1 MNKQIIDFKHSSHKL
16 IIEKLREKRLNHYVK
31 LYKQLVYLINAN
43 SQKNIF
49 NKFEKRELTSLQIEN
64 IFIPYFEKYKID
76 YLAKE
81 KIKYPDRTN
90 AERNKKYRDKQNEK
104 KRVRL
109 SFYVDEDFF
118 KKLQR
123 IKNYKD
129 SNEFNSCNTYEDI
142 FKMLLNT
149 HFRSKFNIGGR
160 F

>member
-1 MNKQIIDFKHSSHKL
+1 MDPNTI
-16 IIEKLREKRLNHYVK
+16 
-31 LYKQLVYLINAN
+31 
-43 SQKNIF
+43 KNINIDSSINHNDF
-49 NKFEKRELTSLQIEN
+49 QLLQQLCSTN
-64 IFIPYFEKYKID
+64 MPKMT
-76 YLAKE
+76 AKE
-81 KIKYPDRTN
+81 
-90 AERNKKYRDKQNEK
+90 RNNLMAKLSSNTTLNEIPKKELKDMNENEKKNYRYELKQKLKNKQNEK

-149 HFRSKFNIGGR
+149 HFRSKFK
-160 F
+160 

>member
-1 MNKQIIDFKHSSHKL
+1 MQWTESSVLPFHWKIRSTERRRVKQPNNRKKQIFTHSGF
-16 IIEKLREKRLNHYVK
+16 V
-31 LYKQLVYLINAN
+31 
-43 SQKNIF
+43 
-49 NKFEKRELTSLQIEN
+49 T
-64 IFIPYFEKYKID
+64 
-76 YLAKE
+76 
-81 KIKYPDRTN
+81 
-90 AERNKKYRDKQNEK
+90 DKQNEK